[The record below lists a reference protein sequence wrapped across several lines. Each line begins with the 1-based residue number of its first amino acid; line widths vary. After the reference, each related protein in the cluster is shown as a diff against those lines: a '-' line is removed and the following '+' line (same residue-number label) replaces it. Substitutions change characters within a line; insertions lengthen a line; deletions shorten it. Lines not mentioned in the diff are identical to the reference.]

1 MDKNTRN
8 IVRLL
13 FQNKVYSY
21 DGAAFETFFT
31 QIMQCHSHHFMP
43 VKPQGQY
50 GDRKNDGFDKTMG
63 TYYQVY
69 APENIT
75 IKQKETIEKLVA
87 DFAGLY
93 SYWQA
98 IVPINLFYFVV
109 NDKYK
114 GVYPSL
120 YEELSKIEKTYTPIK
135 ANPLLAKN
143 LEDIF
148 LSLDETAIEDVL
160 GTIPAQYNGDVEFG
174 VMKDVVDFLLKVET
188 KPQQEIVPLNP
199 NFDNKI
205 TFNSLS
211 NSVASYLRS
220 HRINEHVINDFFQY
234 NSNYTKNEL
243 RDVFNGLYHKAL
255 ELLPDGDDKNDRV
268 FMYIYENA
276 YHTHSIAINAAIF
289 TLMAYY
295 FEYCDIFEAPEL

>member
-1 MDKNTRN
+1 
-8 IVRLL
+8 
-13 FQNKVYSY
+13 
-21 DGAAFETFFT
+21 
-31 QIMQCHSHHFMP
+31 MP

-174 VMKDVVDFLLKVET
+174 VMKDVVDFLLIRYNIKLTDKTEGRNMIEKESET
-188 KPQQEIVPLNP
+188 SEYKKE
-199 NFDNKI
+199 
-205 TFNSLS
+205 SE
-211 NSVASYLRS
+211 RS
-220 HRINEHVINDFFQY
+220 GISIFY
-234 NSNYTKNEL
+234 KNG
-243 RDVFNGLYHKAL
+243 RKRFW
-255 ELLPDGDDKNDRV
+255 R
-268 FMYIYENA
+268 
-276 YHTHSIAINAAIF
+276 
-289 TLMAYY
+289 
-295 FEYCDIFEAPEL
+295 